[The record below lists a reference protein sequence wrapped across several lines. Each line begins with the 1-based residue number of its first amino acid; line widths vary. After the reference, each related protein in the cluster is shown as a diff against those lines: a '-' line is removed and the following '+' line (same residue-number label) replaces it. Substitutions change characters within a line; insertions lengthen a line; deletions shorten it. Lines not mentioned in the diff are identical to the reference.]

1 MKRSEIR
8 VLIPRAPGTNCDQET
23 RRAFID
29 LGVRVAVVHTQ
40 RLFREKNLLDFDVIV
55 FPGGFSYGDYVR
67 SGAIWAKECEYRLGR
82 ELEEFIEEGRPV
94 LGICNGFQLLVEAG
108 FLPGFEGRSPYPQ
121 AALANNPA
129 GFQCRWVRV
138 RHVNRGGCPLTREI
152 PTDRVLEMPV
162 AHGEGR
168 FLLPRDREGEYLRRL
183 QDQDQLVLRY
193 ARPDG
198 SFADGEAPHNPDG
211 ALYDIAGICNPEGNV
226 LGVMPHPERAYYGW
240 QTPEW
245 TRRGAPPEYG
255 DGRLLLESIVRYVE
269 KRF

>member
-8 VLIPRAPGTNCDQET
+8 VLIPRAPGTNCDLET
-23 RRAFID
+23 TRAFLD
-29 LGVRVAVVHTQ
+29 LGVMVSVVHTQ
-40 RLFREKNLLDFDVIV
+40 RLFREKNLFDFEIIV

-67 SGAIWAKECEYRLGR
+67 SGAIWAKEFEYRLGR

-108 FLPGFEGRSPYPQ
+108 FLPGFEGRSLHPQ
-121 AALANNPA
+121 AALSNNPA

-138 RHVNRGGCPLTREI
+138 RHVNRGSCLLTREI
-152 PTDRVLEMPV
+152 PIDRVLEMPV

-168 FLLPRDREGEYLRRL
+168 FLLPRDREEEYLRRL

-193 ARPDG
+193 AKPGG
-198 SFADGEAPHNPDG
+198 SFADGEAYHNPDG

-226 LGVMPHPERAYYGW
+226 LGIMPHPERAYHGW

-245 TRRGAPPEYG
+245 TRRGAPPEHG